1 MNLNIPEPYMI
12 LDLRPPNEFKGVTI
26 SGFKKQDVVTIFQN
40 SMINSKL
47 EDSLKWMVELHSSG
61 LNNNI
66 WDSLFQ
72 VYFKYIHLQNPHLY
86 LYLMKRFKEYNKMVS
101 ILPTKK
107 HEIFTKND
115 MEIRHLF
122 TELVAI
128 QTLTKK
134 NNLFLP
140 KSLPKID
147 KTFYSKETIQ
157 RHMISNNLD
166 QIYNFVHVQQD
177 NDIKL
182 ALNEILTNL
191 ESEHGTFSNCIYWYL
206 WLEKVE
212 NLKKKDKLSPVVFD
226 KKDVKPVH
234 NVDEEF
240 WALWIWSLWD
250 IILHI
255 VQEKSEKKKYY
266 VEKMY
271 EDYRYEFKPFQIN
284 KKKLLFFMAFY
295 VLKNQIDWNIPL
307 YTHESFIIQSCG
319 NINTLYREIKN
330 HIEQDLSL
338 DDRNTLYEEYLS
350 LHNNLMEMKQ
360 NKEEMFRPS
369 KEPEKIKNT
378 CISQIDP
385 THHPH
390 IKPLSRGTF
399 REEIPNIEYHHMIEE
414 QARIL
419 EKDFEKEIY
428 KGTRARQRDTSNVK
442 SMVERIRKNINED
455 DDENNDD
462 EQKNKKLELYTQFIS
477 YKSNNQS
484 KSLQSPNNKE
494 DGHKYKTIEFQ
505 ERRRSSHKK
514 HHYEKMNEEEDEY
527 DNFSE

>member
-1 MNLNIPEPYMI
+1 
-12 LDLRPPNEFKGVTI
+12 
-26 SGFKKQDVVTIFQN
+26 
-40 SMINSKL
+40 
-47 EDSLKWMVELHSSG
+47 MVC
-61 LNNNI
+61 
-66 WDSLFQ
+66 
-72 VYFKYIHLQNPHLY
+72 LY
-86 LYLMKRFKEYNKMVS
+86 L
-101 ILPTKK
+101 
-107 HEIFTKND
+107 
-115 MEIRHLF
+115 
-122 TELVAI
+122 
-128 QTLTKK
+128 
-134 NNLFLP
+134 
-140 KSLPKID
+140 
-147 KTFYSKETIQ
+147 
-157 RHMISNNLD
+157 
-166 QIYNFVHVQQD
+166 
-177 NDIKL
+177 
-182 ALNEILTNL
+182 
-191 ESEHGTFSNCIYWYL
+191 
-206 WLEKVE
+206 
-212 NLKKKDKLSPVVFD
+212 
-226 KKDVKPVH
+226 
-234 NVDEEF
+234 
-240 WALWIWSLWD
+240 
-250 IILHI
+250 
-255 VQEKSEKKKYY
+255 
-266 VEKMY
+266 
-271 EDYRYEFKPFQIN
+271 
-284 KKKLLFFMAFY
+284 
-295 VLKNQIDWNIPL
+295 NQ
-307 YTHESFIIQSCG
+307 CA
-319 NINTLYREIKN
+319 
-330 HIEQDLSL
+330 L

-455 DDENNDD
+455 DDENNND

-484 KSLQSPNNKE
+484 RSLQSPNNKE

-505 ERRRSSHKK
+505 ERRRSSYKK